1 LDKRFL
7 GIDLEKEYLEL
18 GKNRKIEIENPVVQK
33 QFKEKM
39 NGFKDKNELSCYLLN
54 EI

>member
-1 LDKRFL
+1 ME
-7 GIDLEKEYLEL
+7 EKYLEL

-39 NGFKDKNELSCYLLN
+39 NGFKDKNELSYFLLD